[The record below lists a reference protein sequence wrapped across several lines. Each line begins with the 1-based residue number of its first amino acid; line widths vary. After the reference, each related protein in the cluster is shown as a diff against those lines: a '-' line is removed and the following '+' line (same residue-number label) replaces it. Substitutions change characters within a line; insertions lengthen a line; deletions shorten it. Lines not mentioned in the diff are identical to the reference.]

1 MSEPQPPQGAATP
14 SPLRRHAPTRTPGYL
29 ARRAW
34 ERSVYAGYRLLM
46 AVIGAL
52 PPRPV
57 EALFATLAPLAYL
70 LWPAKRRIADGNA
83 AVILGVADADGR
95 PLPGSEKLVRAR
107 SLANYRTYGR
117 YAAELLR
124 LPSRT
129 LRDIATDVDLT
140 EATVLDDFR
149 TRGQAAIFVGFHA
162 GNNELGAA
170 ALGERQYDVNVV
182 ADDSAFPEMYE
193 LLRRLRASWGIKVID
208 WKAIRE
214 VFTAL
219 KRGGVIVLL
228 SDWGYKPD
236 GIPCQLFGRWTTL
249 PSGPAV
255 LSARGNAPIVPFFV
269 RREAPGKFRIL
280 FGTPIIVAD
289 GSPAAQLRATQ
300 ETATAMENLM
310 RTEPLQWNCFKPLWP
325 SAAEQQTLA
334 ESAQRMATETVAKPA
349 SSTAQ

>member
-14 SPLRRHAPTRTPGYL
+14 SPLRRQAPKRTPGYL

-34 ERSVYAGYRLLM
+34 ERSVYAGYRLFM
-46 AVIGAL
+46 AFIGLL

-57 EALFATLAPLAYL
+57 EALFSAIAPLAYL
-70 LWPAKRRIADGNA
+70 LWPAKRRIADENA
-83 AVILGVADADGR
+83 AVVLGVADADGR

-117 YAAELLR
+117 FAAELLR
-124 LPSRT
+124 LPSRS

-140 EATVLDDFR
+140 EAVLLDDFR
-149 TRGQAAIFVGFHA
+149 ARGQAAIFVGFHA

-170 ALGERQYDVNVV
+170 ALGERRYDVNVV

-208 WKAIRE
+208 WKSIRG
-214 VFTAL
+214 VFTAM

-228 SDWGYKPD
+228 SDWGYKAD
-236 GIPCQLFGRWTTL
+236 GIPCRLFGRWTTL

-280 FGTPIIVAD
+280 FGAPISAGS
-289 GSPAAQLRATQ
+289 GSPADLLRATQ
-300 ETATAMENLM
+300 ETATAMENLI

-325 SAAEQQTLA
+325 NAAQQQELERTA
-334 ESAQRMATETVAKPA
+334 ARMERETTRGTTESA
-349 SSTAQ
+349 S

>member
-1 MSEPQPPQGAATP
+1 
-14 SPLRRHAPTRTPGYL
+14 
-29 ARRAW
+29 
-34 ERSVYAGYRLLM
+34 
-46 AVIGAL
+46 
-52 PPRPV
+52 
-57 EALFATLAPLAYL
+57 
-70 LWPAKRRIADGNA
+70 
-83 AVILGVADADGR
+83 VADAEGR

-117 YAAELLR
+117 FAAELLR
-124 LPSRT
+124 LPSRS

-140 EATVLDDFR
+140 ETSLLDDFR

-170 ALGERQYDVNVV
+170 ALGERKYDVSVV

-193 LLRRLRASWGIKVID
+193 LLRRLRAAWGIKVID

-214 VFTAL
+214 VFAAV

-228 SDWGYKPD
+228 SDWGYRPD

-255 LSARGNAPIVPFFV
+255 LSARGNAPIIPFFV

-280 FGTPIIVAD
+280 FSAPISAGN
-289 GSPAAQLRATQ
+289 GSPAELLRATQ
-300 ETATAMENLM
+300 ETATAMEKLI
-310 RTEPLQWNCFKPLWP
+310 RTEPLQWNCFKPMWP
-325 SAAEQQTLA
+325 DAAKQQELANSARQMSTETTRRGG
-334 ESAQRMATETVAKPA
+334 ESA
-349 SSTAQ
+349 S

>member
-1 MSEPQPPQGAATP
+1 
-14 SPLRRHAPTRTPGYL
+14 
-29 ARRAW
+29 
-34 ERSVYAGYRLLM
+34 
-46 AVIGAL
+46 
-52 PPRPV
+52 
-57 EALFATLAPLAYL
+57 
-70 LWPAKRRIADGNA
+70 
-83 AVILGVADADGR
+83 
-95 PLPGSEKLVRAR
+95 VRAR

-117 YAAELLR
+117 FAAELLR
-124 LPSRT
+124 LPSRS

-140 EATVLDDFR
+140 ETTLLDDFR

-170 ALGERQYDVNVV
+170 ALGEQQYDVNVV

-193 LLRRLRASWGIKVID
+193 LLRRLRAAWGIKVID

-236 GIPCQLFGRWTTL
+236 GIPCKLFGRWTTL

-280 FGTPIIVAD
+280 FGTPISAGN

-300 ETATAMENLM
+300 ETATAMENLI
-310 RTEPLQWNCFKPLWP
+310 RTEPLQWNCFKPMWP
-325 SAAEQQTLA
+325 NAAEQQTLA
-334 ESAQRMATETVAKPA
+334 ETAARMERETTRGATETA
-349 SSTAQ
+349 S

>member
-14 SPLRRHAPTRTPGYL
+14 SPLRRQAPKRTPGYL

-34 ERSVYAGYRLLM
+34 ERSVYGGYRLLM
-46 AVIGAL
+46 GVIGLL

-57 EALFATLAPLAYL
+57 EALFSAVAPLAYL

-83 AVILGVADADGR
+83 AVVLGVADADGR
-95 PLPGSEKLVRAR
+95 PTPGSERLVRAR
-107 SLANYRTYGR
+107 ALANYRSYGR
-117 YAAELLR
+117 YVAELLR
-124 LPSRT
+124 LPSRS
-129 LRDIATDVDLT
+129 LNEIAAEVDLK
-140 EATVLDDFR
+140 EATLMDEFR
-149 TRGQAAIFVGFHA
+149 ARGQAAIFVGFHA

-170 ALGERQYDVNVV
+170 ALGERKYDVSVV

-214 VFTAL
+214 VFGAM
-219 KRGGVIVLL
+219 KRGGIIVLL

-255 LSARGNAPIVPFFV
+255 LSARGSAPIVPFFV
-269 RREAPGKFRIL
+269 RRESPGTFRIL
-280 FGTPIIVAD
+280 FGMPIQFGD
-289 GSPAAQLRATQ
+289 GSPADQLRATQ
-300 ETATAMENLM
+300 ETASAMEALM

-325 SAAEQQTLA
+325 DAARQRSLAQLA
-334 ESAQRMATETVAKPA
+334 ERMSTETARR
-349 SSTAQ
+349 SSANNES

>member
-14 SPLRRHAPTRTPGYL
+14 SPLRRQVPKRTPGYL

-46 AVIGAL
+46 GVIGLL
-52 PPRPV
+52 PPRPT
-57 EALFATLAPLAYL
+57 ETLFSAVAPLAYL

-83 AVILGVADADGR
+83 AVVLGVADADGR
-95 PLPGSEKLVRAR
+95 PLPGSERLVRAR
-107 SLANYRTYGR
+107 ALANYRSYGR

-124 LPSRT
+124 LPSRS
-129 LRDIATDVDLT
+129 LAEIATEVDLT
-140 EATVLDDFR
+140 QTTLMDDFR
-149 TRGQAAIFVGFHA
+149 ARGQAAIFVGFHA

-170 ALGERQYDVNVV
+170 ALGEKQYDVNVV

-193 LLRRLRASWGIKVID
+193 LLRRLRASWGITVID

-214 VFTAL
+214 VFGAM

-269 RREAPGKFRIL
+269 RRDAPGSFRIL
-280 FGTPIIVAD
+280 FGTPIAVGD
-289 GSPAAQLRATQ
+289 GSPASQLRAMQ
-300 ETATAMENLM
+300 ETATAMEALI

-325 SAAEQQTLA
+325 DAAKQRELA
-334 ESAQRMATETVAKPA
+334 DVAAQMAHETTRRGIENA
-349 SSTAQ
+349 T

>member
-1 MSEPQPPQGAATP
+1 
-14 SPLRRHAPTRTPGYL
+14 
-29 ARRAW
+29 
-34 ERSVYAGYRLLM
+34 M

-57 EALFATLAPLAYL
+57 EALFSAVAPLAYL

-83 AVILGVADADGR
+83 AVVLEVADADGR

-124 LPSRT
+124 LPSRS
-129 LRDIATDVDLT
+129 LKEIAADVDLS
-140 EATVLDDFR
+140 EAAFMDEFR
-149 TRGQAAIFVGFHA
+149 ARGQAAIFVGFHA

-170 ALGERQYDVNVV
+170 SLGERQYDVNVV

-219 KRGGVIVLL
+219 KRGGFIVLL

-280 FGTPIIVAD
+280 FGAPIIVTD

-300 ETATAMENLM
+300 DTATAMENLI
-310 RTEPLQWNCFKPLWP
+310 RTEPLQWNCFKPMWP
-325 SAAEQQTLA
+325 SAAEQKSLA
-334 ESAQRMATETVAKPA
+334 EAAQRMATETTAKS
-349 SSTAQ
+349 SSTSAQ

>member
-1 MSEPQPPQGAATP
+1 MSEPQPPQEAATP
-14 SPLRRHAPTRTPGYL
+14 APLRHQAPKRTPGYL

-46 AVIGAL
+46 WVIGIL

-83 AVILGVADADGR
+83 AVVLGVADADGR
-95 PLPGSEKLVRAR
+95 LLPGSEKLVRAR

-117 YAAELLR
+117 FAAELLR
-124 LPSRT
+124 LPSRS

-140 EATVLDDFR
+140 ETSLLDEFR
-149 TRGQAAIFVGFHA
+149 ARDQAAIFVGFHA

-170 ALGERQYDVNVV
+170 ALGERKYDVSVV

-193 LLRRLRASWGIKVID
+193 LLRRLRAAWGIKVID

-214 VFTAL
+214 VFAAV

-228 SDWGYKPD
+228 SDWGYRPD

-255 LSARGNAPIVPFFV
+255 LSARGNAPIIPFFV

-280 FGTPIIVAD
+280 FGALISAGN
-289 GSPAAQLRATQ
+289 GSPAELLRATQ
-300 ETATAMENLM
+300 ETATAMEKLI

-325 SAAEQQTLA
+325 DAAKQQELANSARQM
-334 ESAQRMATETVAKPA
+334 STE
-349 SSTAQ
+349 

>member
-1 MSEPQPPQGAATP
+1 
-14 SPLRRHAPTRTPGYL
+14 
-29 ARRAW
+29 
-34 ERSVYAGYRLLM
+34 
-46 AVIGAL
+46 
-52 PPRPV
+52 
-57 EALFATLAPLAYL
+57 
-70 LWPAKRRIADGNA
+70 
-83 AVILGVADADGR
+83 
-95 PLPGSEKLVRAR
+95 
-107 SLANYRTYGR
+107 
-117 YAAELLR
+117 
-124 LPSRT
+124 
-129 LRDIATDVDLT
+129 
-140 EATVLDDFR
+140 VLDDFR
-149 TRGQAAIFVGFHA
+149 NRGQAAIFVGFHA

-228 SDWGYKPD
+228 SDWGYKAD

-269 RREAPGKFRIL
+269 RRESPGKFRIL
-280 FGTPIIVAD
+280 FGAPISAGN

-300 ETATAMENLM
+300 ETATAMENLI

-325 SAAEQQTLA
+325 NAQQQRELEEIAARMSQETSTRTA
-334 ESAQRMATETVAKPA
+334 ERA
-349 SSTAQ
+349 S

>member
-14 SPLRRHAPTRTPGYL
+14 SPLRRQAPKRTPGYL

-34 ERSVYAGYRLLM
+34 ERTVYACYRLLM
-46 AVIGAL
+46 GAIGIL

-57 EALFATLAPLAYL
+57 EALFSTLAPLAYL
-70 LWPAKRRIADGNA
+70 LWPAKRRIADRNA
-83 AVILGVADADGR
+83 AVVLGVADAEGQ

-117 YAAELLR
+117 FAAELLR
-124 LPSRT
+124 LPSRS

-140 EATVLDDFR
+140 EASLLDDFR

-170 ALGERQYDVNVV
+170 ALGERRYDVSVV
-182 ADDSAFPEMYE
+182 ADDTAFPEMYE
-193 LLRRLRASWGIKVID
+193 RLRRIRASWGIKVID

-214 VFTAL
+214 VFGAM

-269 RREAPGKFRIL
+269 RREEPGRFRLL
-280 FGTPIIVAD
+280 FGAPISSGN
-289 GSPAAQLRATQ
+289 GSPAELLRATQ
-300 ETATAMENLM
+300 ETATAMEALI

-325 SAAEQQTLA
+325 NAATQQGLANSAAHMSKETTRRRG
-334 ESAQRMATETVAKPA
+334 ESA
-349 SSTAQ
+349 S

>member
-1 MSEPQPPQGAATP
+1 
-14 SPLRRHAPTRTPGYL
+14 
-29 ARRAW
+29 
-34 ERSVYAGYRLLM
+34 
-46 AVIGAL
+46 
-52 PPRPV
+52 
-57 EALFATLAPLAYL
+57 
-70 LWPAKRRIADGNA
+70 
-83 AVILGVADADGR
+83 
-95 PLPGSEKLVRAR
+95 VRAR

-129 LRDIATDVDLT
+129 LREIATEVDLSGT
-140 EATVLDDFR
+140 TLLHDYRESGT
-149 TRGQAAIFVGFHA
+149 AAIFVGFHA

-193 LLRRLRASWGIKVID
+193 LLRRWRASWGIKVID

-236 GIPCQLFGRWTTL
+236 GIPCKLFGRWTTL

-269 RREAPGKFRIL
+269 RREAPGRFRIL
-280 FGTPIIVAD
+280 FGTPIIVTD

-325 SAAEQQTLA
+325 GAAEQLALA
-334 ESAQRMATETVAKPA
+334 ETAQRMVSETAAKP
-349 SSTAQ
+349 SSSRTE

>member
-14 SPLRRHAPTRTPGYL
+14 SPLRHQVPKRTPGYL

-34 ERSVYAGYRLLM
+34 ERSIYAGYRLLM
-46 AVIGAL
+46 GVVGIL

-57 EALFATLAPLAYL
+57 EALFSAAAPLAYL

-83 AVILGVADADGR
+83 AVVLGVADAEGR

-117 YAAELLR
+117 FAAELLR
-124 LPSRT
+124 LPSRS

-140 EATVLDDFR
+140 ETSLLDDFR

-170 ALGERQYDVNVV
+170 ALGERKYDVSVV

-193 LLRRLRASWGIKVID
+193 LLRRLRAAWGIKVID

-214 VFTAL
+214 VFAAM

-228 SDWGYKPD
+228 SDWGYRPD
-236 GIPCQLFGRWTTL
+236 GTPCQLFGRWTTL

-255 LSARGNAPIVPFFV
+255 LSARGNAPIIPFFV
-269 RREAPGKFRIL
+269 RRETPGKFRIL
-280 FGTPIIVAD
+280 FGAPISAGN
-289 GSPAAQLRATQ
+289 GSPAELLRATQ
-300 ETATAMENLM
+300 ETATAMEKLI

-325 SAAEQQTLA
+325 DAAKQQELANSARQMSTEMTRRGS
-334 ESAQRMATETVAKPA
+334 ESA
-349 SSTAQ
+349 S

>member
-14 SPLRRHAPTRTPGYL
+14 SPLRRQAPQRTPGYL
-29 ARRAW
+29 LRRAW
-34 ERSVYAGYRLLM
+34 ERSVYAGYRLFM
-46 AVIGAL
+46 AIIGLL
-52 PPRPV
+52 PPRPI
-57 EALFATLAPLAYL
+57 EALFSAVAPLAYL

-83 AVILGVADADGR
+83 AVVLGVADADGH
-95 PLPGSEKLVRAR
+95 PLPGSENIVRAR
-107 SLANYRTYGR
+107 ALANYRSYGR

-124 LPSRT
+124 LPSRS
-129 LRDIATDVDLT
+129 LAEIATDVDLT
-140 EATVLDDFR
+140 QTTLMDEFR
-149 TRGQAAIFVGFHA
+149 ARGQAAIFVGFHA

-170 ALGERQYDVNVV
+170 ALGERKYDVNVV

-208 WKAIRE
+208 WKAIRD
-214 VFTAL
+214 VFGAM

-269 RREAPGKFRIL
+269 RREAPGKFIIL
-280 FGTPIIVAD
+280 FGTPISVGD

-300 ETATAMENLM
+300 ETATAMENLI

-325 SAAEQQTLA
+325 SAAQQQELAATAARMSKETTRRSA
-334 ESAQRMATETVAKPA
+334 ESA
-349 SSTAQ
+349 S

>member
-1 MSEPQPPQGAATP
+1 MG
-14 SPLRRHAPTRTPGYL
+14 L
-29 ARRAW
+29 
-34 ERSVYAGYRLLM
+34 
-46 AVIGAL
+46 IGIL

-83 AVILGVADADGR
+83 AVVLGVADAEGR

-107 SLANYRTYGR
+107 SLANYRSYGR
-117 YAAELLR
+117 FAAELLR
-124 LPSRT
+124 LPSRS

-140 EATVLDDFR
+140 ETSLLDDFQAR
-149 TRGQAAIFVGFHA
+149 SQAAIFVGFHA

-170 ALGERQYDVNVV
+170 ALGERKYDVNVV
-182 ADDSAFPEMYE
+182 ADDTAFPEMYE
-193 LLRRLRASWGIKVID
+193 LLRRLRAAWGIKVID

-214 VFTAL
+214 VFGAM

-228 SDWGYKPD
+228 SDWGYKSD

-269 RREAPGKFRIL
+269 RRDAPGKFRIL
-280 FGTPIIVAD
+280 FGVPITVAD

-300 ETATAMENLM
+300 ETATAMEGLM

-325 SAAEQQTLA
+325 GAAEQQALA
-334 ESAQRMATETVAKPA
+334 EVAQRMANETTAKP
-349 SSTAQ
+349 SSTTPK

>member
-1 MSEPQPPQGAATP
+1 
-14 SPLRRHAPTRTPGYL
+14 
-29 ARRAW
+29 
-34 ERSVYAGYRLLM
+34 M
-46 AVIGAL
+46 AIIGAL

-57 EALFATLAPLAYL
+57 EALFSTLAPLAYI

-83 AVILGVADADGR
+83 AVVLGVADADGR

-124 LPSRT
+124 LPSRS

-149 TRGQAAIFVGFHA
+149 ARGQAAIFVGFHA

-269 RREAPGKFRIL
+269 RRESPGKFRIL
-280 FGTPIIVAD
+280 FGTPITVGD

-325 SAAEQQTLA
+325 NAQQQHELEEIAA
-334 ESAQRMATETVAKPA
+334 RMSQETSTGTTERT
-349 SSTAQ
+349 S

>member
-1 MSEPQPPQGAATP
+1 M
-14 SPLRRHAPTRTPGYL
+14 
-29 ARRAW
+29 W
-34 ERSVYAGYRLLM
+34 
-46 AVIGAL
+46 VIGVL

-83 AVILGVADADGR
+83 AVVLGVADADGR

-129 LRDIATDVDLT
+129 LREIATDVDLA
-140 EATVLDDFR
+140 EASILDDFR

-236 GIPCQLFGRWTTL
+236 GIPCKLFGRWTTL

-255 LSARGNAPIVPFFV
+255 LSARGNAPIIPFFV
-269 RREAPGKFRIL
+269 RRDAPGTFRIL
-280 FGTPIIVAD
+280 FGAPISSGN
-289 GSPAAQLRATQ
+289 GSPAELLRATQ
-300 ETATAMENLM
+300 ETADAMERLI

-325 SAAEQQTLA
+325 DAATQQDLATSAARMSKETTRRGG
-334 ESAQRMATETVAKPA
+334 ESA
-349 SSTAQ
+349 S

>member
-14 SPLRRHAPTRTPGYL
+14 SPLRRQAPKRTPGYL
-29 ARRAW
+29 VRRAW
-34 ERSVYAGYRLLM
+34 ERTVYAGYRLLM
-46 AVIGAL
+46 WVIGIL

-57 EALFATLAPLAYL
+57 EALFSTLAPLAYL

-83 AVILGVADADGR
+83 AVVLGVADADGR

-117 YAAELLR
+117 FAAELLR
-124 LPSRT
+124 LPSRS
-129 LRDIATDVDLT
+129 LKEIAADVDLS
-140 EATVLDDFR
+140 EAAFMDDFR
-149 TRGQAAIFVGFHA
+149 ARRQAAIFVGFHA

-170 ALGERQYDVNVV
+170 SLGERNYDVNVV

-193 LLRRLRASWGIKVID
+193 LLRRLRAAWGIKVID

-214 VFTAL
+214 VFSAL
-219 KRGGVIVLL
+219 KRGGFIVLL

-280 FGTPIIVAD
+280 FGAPISAGN

-300 ETATAMENLM
+300 ETATAMEALI
-310 RTEPLQWNCFKPLWP
+310 RTEPLQWNCFKPMWP
-325 SAAEQQTLA
+325 NAAQQQELA
-334 ESAQRMATETVAKPA
+334 ESAARMSKETTRRGGESA
-349 SSTAQ
+349 S

>member
-1 MSEPQPPQGAATP
+1 MSEPQPPQGVTTP
-14 SPLRRHAPTRTPGYL
+14 SPLRRQAQKRTPGYL

-46 AVIGAL
+46 ALIGAL

-83 AVILGVADADGR
+83 AVVLGVADPDGR
-95 PLPGSEKLVRAR
+95 PLSGSESLVRAR

-129 LRDIATDVDLT
+129 LREIATDVDLT
-140 EATVLDDFR
+140 ETTLLDDFR

-236 GIPCQLFGRWTTL
+236 GIPCTLFGRWTTL

-280 FGTPIIVAD
+280 FGAPISAGN
-289 GSPAAQLRATQ
+289 GSPAELLRATQ
-300 ETATAMENLM
+300 ETATAMEQLI

-325 SAAEQQTLA
+325 NAATQQGLAETAAKMASETTRRSAA
-334 ESAQRMATETVAKPA
+334 SA
-349 SSTAQ
+349 S

>member
-14 SPLRRHAPTRTPGYL
+14 SPLRRQVPKRTPGYL

-46 AVIGAL
+46 GVIGLL
-52 PPRPV
+52 PPRPT
-57 EALFATLAPLAYL
+57 ETLFSAVAPLAYL

-83 AVILGVADADGR
+83 AVVLGVADADGR
-95 PLPGSEKLVRAR
+95 PLPGSERLVRAR
-107 SLANYRTYGR
+107 ALANYRSYGR

-124 LPSRT
+124 LPSRS
-129 LRDIATDVDLT
+129 LAEIAIEVDLT
-140 EATVLDDFR
+140 QTTLMDDFR
-149 TRGQAAIFVGFHA
+149 ARGQAAIFVGFHA

-170 ALGERQYDVNVV
+170 ALGEKQYDVNVV

-193 LLRRLRASWGIKVID
+193 LLRRLRASWGITVID

-214 VFTAL
+214 VFGAM

-269 RREAPGKFRIL
+269 RRDAPGSFRIL
-280 FGTPIIVAD
+280 FGTPITVGD
-289 GSPAAQLRATQ
+289 GSPASQLRATQ
-300 ETATAMENLM
+300 ETATAMETLI

-325 SAAEQQTLA
+325 NAAKQRELA
-334 ESAQRMATETVAKPA
+334 DVAAQMAHETTRRGIENA
-349 SSTAQ
+349 T

>member
-1 MSEPQPPQGAATP
+1 MSDPQPPQGAVTP
-14 SPLRRHAPTRTPGYL
+14 SPLRHQAPKRTPGYL

-46 AVIGAL
+46 WAIGLL

-83 AVILGVADADGR
+83 AVVLGVADADGR
-95 PLPGSEKLVRAR
+95 PLPGSERLVRAR

-117 YAAELLR
+117 FAAELLR
-124 LPSRT
+124 LPSRS

-140 EATVLDDFR
+140 EASLLDDFR

-170 ALGERQYDVNVV
+170 ALGERRYDVSVV

-193 LLRRLRASWGIKVID
+193 LLRHLRASWGIKIID

-214 VFTAL
+214 VFAVL
-219 KRGGVIVLL
+219 KRGGIIVLL
-228 SDWGYKPD
+228 GDWGYRPD

-249 PSGPAV
+249 PSGPVV
-255 LSARGNAPIVPFFV
+255 LSARGSAPIVPFFV
-269 RREAPGKFRIL
+269 RREAPGKFRMI
-280 FGTPIIVAD
+280 FGTPITVSD

-300 ETATAMENLM
+300 EIATALEKLI
-310 RTEPLQWNCFKPLWP
+310 RTEPLQWNCFKSLWP
-325 SAAEQQTLA
+325 DAAQQQELADSATRMSKETTRRGI
-334 ESAQRMATETVAKPA
+334 ESA
-349 SSTAQ
+349 S

>member
-14 SPLRRHAPTRTPGYL
+14 SPLRRQAPKRTPGYL

-46 AVIGAL
+46 GLIGIL

-57 EALFATLAPLAYL
+57 EALFAALAPLAYL

-83 AVILGVADADGR
+83 AVVLGVADAEGR

-107 SLANYRTYGR
+107 SLANYRSYGR
-117 YAAELLR
+117 FAAELLR
-124 LPSRT
+124 LPSRS

-140 EATVLDDFR
+140 ETSLLDDFQA
-149 TRGQAAIFVGFHA
+149 RGQAAIFVGFHA

-170 ALGERQYDVNVV
+170 ALGERKYDVNVV
-182 ADDSAFPEMYE
+182 ADDTAFPEMYE
-193 LLRRLRASWGIKVID
+193 LLRRLRAAWGIKVID

-214 VFTAL
+214 VFGAM

-228 SDWGYKPD
+228 SDWGYKSD

-269 RREAPGKFRIL
+269 RRNAPGKFRIL
-280 FGTPIIVAD
+280 FGAPIIVAD

-300 ETATAMENLM
+300 ETATAMESLM

-325 SAAEQQTLA
+325 GAAEQQALA
-334 ESAQRMATETVAKPA
+334 EVAQRMANETTAKP
-349 SSTAQ
+349 SSTTPK

>member
-1 MSEPQPPQGAATP
+1 MSEPQPPQEAATP
-14 SPLRRHAPTRTPGYL
+14 APLRHQAPKRTPGYL

-46 AVIGAL
+46 ALIGIL

-57 EALFATLAPLAYL
+57 EALFSVAAPLAYL

-83 AVILGVADADGR
+83 AVVLGVADAEGR

-117 YAAELLR
+117 FAAELLR
-124 LPSRT
+124 LPSRS

-140 EATVLDDFR
+140 ETSLLDDFR

-170 ALGERQYDVNVV
+170 ALGEREYDVSVV

-193 LLRRLRASWGIKVID
+193 LLRRLRAAWGIKVID

-214 VFTAL
+214 VFAAV

-228 SDWGYKPD
+228 SDWGYRPD

-255 LSARGNAPIVPFFV
+255 LSARGNAPIIPFFV

-280 FGTPIIVAD
+280 FSAPISAGN
-289 GSPAAQLRATQ
+289 GSPAELLRATQ
-300 ETATAMENLM
+300 ETATAMEELI

-325 SAAEQQTLA
+325 GAAKQQELANSARQMSTETTRRGS
-334 ESAQRMATETVAKPA
+334 ESA
-349 SSTAQ
+349 S

>member
-1 MSEPQPPQGAATP
+1 MSDPQPPQGVPAP
-14 SPLRRHAPTRTPGYL
+14 SPLRRQAPKRTPGYL
-29 ARRAW
+29 VRRAW

-46 AVIGAL
+46 AVVGAL

-57 EALFATLAPLAYL
+57 EALFATLAPLTYL

-83 AVILGVADADGR
+83 AVVLGVADADGR
-95 PLPGSEKLVRAR
+95 PLQGSERLVRAR

-124 LPSRT
+124 LPSRS
-129 LRDIATDVDLT
+129 LSEIATDVDLS
-140 EATVLDDFR
+140 EAAFMEDLR
-149 TRGQAAIFVGFHA
+149 SRGQAAIFVGFHA

-170 ALGERQYDVNVV
+170 SLGERAYDVNVV

-214 VFTAL
+214 VFSAL
-219 KRGGVIVLL
+219 KRGGFIVLL

-255 LSARGNAPIVPFFV
+255 LSARGDAPIIPFFV
-269 RREAPGKFRIL
+269 RRERPGHFKILYGAPISAGN
-280 FGTPIIVAD
+280 
-289 GSPAAQLRATQ
+289 GSPAALLAATQ
-300 ETATAMENLM
+300 ETANVMERLIQ
-310 RTEPLQWNCFKPLWP
+310 TEPLQWNCFKPMWP
-325 SAAEQQTLA
+325 DHATQQQLA
-334 ESAQRMATETVAKPA
+334 ESAAQMATETTRRTSPSA
-349 SSTAQ
+349 S

>member
-1 MSEPQPPQGAATP
+1 MSEPQPPQGVTTP
-14 SPLRRHAPTRTPGYL
+14 SPLRRQAQKRTPGYL

-83 AVILGVADADGR
+83 AVVLGVADPDGR
-95 PLPGSEKLVRAR
+95 PLSGSESLVRAR

-129 LRDIATDVDLT
+129 LREIATDVDLT
-140 EATVLDDFR
+140 ETTLLDDFR

-208 WKAIRE
+208 WKAIRK

-236 GIPCQLFGRWTTL
+236 GIPCTLFGRWTTL

-280 FGTPIIVAD
+280 FGAPISAGN
-289 GSPAAQLRATQ
+289 GSPADLLRATQ
-300 ETATAMENLM
+300 ETATAMEQLI

-325 SAAEQQTLA
+325 NAATQQDLAETAAKMASETTRRSA
-334 ESAQRMATETVAKPA
+334 ESA
-349 SSTAQ
+349 S

>member
-1 MSEPQPPQGAATP
+1 MSEPQPPQEAATP
-14 SPLRRHAPTRTPGYL
+14 APLRHQAPKRTPGYL

-46 AVIGAL
+46 ALIGIL

-57 EALFATLAPLAYL
+57 EALFSTLAPLAYL

-83 AVILGVADADGR
+83 AVVLGVADAEGR

-117 YAAELLR
+117 FAAELLR
-124 LPSRT
+124 LPSRS

-140 EATVLDDFR
+140 ETSLLDDFR

-170 ALGERQYDVNVV
+170 ALGERKYDVSVV

-193 LLRRLRASWGIKVID
+193 LLRRLRAAWGIKVID

-214 VFTAL
+214 VFAAM

-228 SDWGYKPD
+228 SDWGYRPD
-236 GIPCQLFGRWTTL
+236 GTPCQLFGRWTTL

-255 LSARGNAPIVPFFV
+255 LSARGSAPIIPFFV
-269 RREAPGKFRIL
+269 RRETPGKFRIL
-280 FGTPIIVAD
+280 FGAPISAGN
-289 GSPAAQLRATQ
+289 GSPAELLRATQ
-300 ETATAMENLM
+300 ETATAMEKLI

-325 SAAEQQTLA
+325 DAAKQQELANSARQMSTETTRRGS
-334 ESAQRMATETVAKPA
+334 ESA
-349 SSTAQ
+349 S